1 MIYVGIDVAKDKH
14 DCFITNSQGEVLFK
28 SFTISNNREGFET
41 LFQRIKSVA
50 EDFSKIKVGLEAT
63 GHYSYNLLG
72 FLLDKGLP
80 TYVINP
86 LHTNLYR
93 KSLSLRKTKTD
104 KVDSRTIAT
113 MMMSDVN
120 LKSYSDTSYH
130 NEELK
135 SLTRYRFDKVKERA
149 KLKSSVSR
157 LVCILFP
164 ELEKLIPTL
173 HLASVYALLSEFPS
187 ADAVA
192 NAHLTRLSNLLSES
206 SKGRYGKDTA
216 VMFRDVAR
224 SSIGSHMPTKSL
236 ELKHTIKLIQELTVE
251 IDEIEAAIKRIMD
264 EQIQSPIL
272 TIPGISYRMGAMIIA
287 EIGDFSRFDSADKIL
302 AYAGMSPSTY
312 QSGQLDN
319 CYSHMEKR
327 GSRYLRYALYNAT
340 KYVCHWDESFGA
352 YLEKKRSEGKHYN
365 VALSHATKKLVR
377 LIFAME
383 KSGQPYRAS
392 V

>member
-14 DCFITNSQGEVLFK
+14 DCFITNSDGEVLFK
-28 SFTISNNREGFET
+28 AFTISNNREGFET

-50 EDFSKIKVGLEAT
+50 DDLTKVKVGLEAT

-72 FLLDKGLP
+72 FLLDNGLP
-80 TYVINP
+80 TFVINP

-93 KSLSLRKTKTD
+93 KSLSLRRTKTD
-104 KVDSRTIAT
+104 KVDAHTIAS
-113 MMMSDVN
+113 MIMSDVN

-164 ELEKLIPTL
+164 ELEKLVPSL
-173 HLASVYALLSEFPS
+173 HMASVYALLTEFPS
-187 ADAVA
+187 ASDIAS
-192 NAHLTRLSNLLSES
+192 AHLTRLTHLLSQS
-206 SKGRYGKDTA
+206 SKGHYKKDTA
-216 VMFRDVAR
+216 FLFREAAR
-224 SSIGSHMPTKSL
+224 SSIGSHTPAKSL
-236 ELKHTIKLIQELTVE
+236 ELKHTIKLIRELDAE
-251 IDEIEAAIKRIMD
+251 INEIENEIKIIIN
-264 EQIQSPIL
+264 EINPPIL
-272 TIPGISYRMGAMIIA
+272 TIPGISYRMGAMILA
-287 EIGDFSRFDSADKIL
+287 EIGDFNRFDSPDKIL

-319 CYSHMEKR
+319 CYAHMEKR

-340 KYVCHWDESFGA
+340 KYVCHWDPSFSS
-352 YLEKKRSEGKHYN
+352 YLAQKRAEGKHYN
-365 VALSHATKKLVR
+365 VALSHAAKKLVR
-377 LIFAME
+377 IIYAME
-383 KSGQPYRAS
+383 KSGQSYIPAL
-392 V
+392 

>member
-14 DCFITNSQGEVLFK
+14 DCFVTNSDGAVLFK
-28 SFTISNNREGFET
+28 SFTIPNNREGFET
-41 LFQRIKSVA
+41 LFQRISSVS
-50 EDFSKIKVGLEAT
+50 EDLTKVKVGLEAT

-120 LKSYSDTSYH
+120 LKSYSDSSYH

-135 SLTRYRFDKVKERA
+135 SLTRYRFDKVKKRA

-164 ELEKLIPTL
+164 ELETLVPTI
-173 HLASVYALLSEFPS
+173 HMASVYALLSEFPS

-216 VMFRDVAR
+216 VMFRDAAKG
-224 SSIGSHMPTKSL
+224 SIGSHMPAKSL

-287 EIGDFSRFDSADKIL
+287 EIGEPF
-302 AYAGMSPSTY
+302 
-312 QSGQLDN
+312 
-319 CYSHMEKR
+319 
-327 GSRYLRYALYNAT
+327 
-340 KYVCHWDESFGA
+340 
-352 YLEKKRSEGKHYN
+352 
-365 VALSHATKKLVR
+365 
-377 LIFAME
+377 
-383 KSGQPYRAS
+383 
-392 V
+392 

>member
-14 DCFITNSQGEVLFK
+14 DCFITNSDGEVLFK
-28 SFTISNNREGFET
+28 PFTISNNREGFET

-80 TYVINP
+80 TYIINT

-104 KVDSRTIAT
+104 KVDFRTIAT
-113 MMMSDVN
+113 MMMSDMN
-120 LKSYSDTSYH
+120 SLKSYSNTSYH

-135 SLTRYRFDKVKERA
+135 SLTRYHFDKVKEQT

-157 LVCILFP
+157 LVSILFP
-164 ELEKLIPTL
+164 ELEKLVPTL
-173 HLASVYALLSEFPS
+173 HMASVYALLCGFPS

-192 NAHLTRLSNLLSES
+192 NAHLTRLSNLLFDS

-216 VMFRDVAR
+216 VMFRDAAR
-224 SSIGSHMPTKSL
+224 SSIGSHMPAKSL
-236 ELKHTIKLIQELTVE
+236 KLKHTIKLIRELAIE

-287 EIGDFSRFDSADKIL
+287 EIGDLSRFI
-302 AYAGMSPSTY
+302 P
-312 QSGQLDN
+312 QIR
-319 CYSHMEKR
+319 YSHMQEC
-327 GSRYLRYALYNAT
+327 LPP
-340 KYVCHWDESFGA
+340 
-352 YLEKKRSEGKHYN
+352 
-365 VALSHATKKLVR
+365 
-377 LIFAME
+377 LIN
-383 KSGQPYRAS
+383 PDI
-392 V
+392 

>member
-1 MIYVGIDVAKDKH
+1 MALNSIKFIQRRFLMIYVGIDVAKDKH
-14 DCFITNSQGEVLFK
+14 DCFITNSDGEVLFK
-28 SFTISNNREGFET
+28 SFTIPNNREGFET
-41 LFQRIKSVA
+41 LFQRIGSVS
-50 EDFSKIKVGLEAT
+50 DDLTKVKVGLEAT

-72 FLLDKGLP
+72 FLLDKGL
-80 TYVINP
+80 TTFIINP

-113 MMMSDVN
+113 MMMSDMN

-164 ELEKLIPTL
+164 ELERLVPTL
-173 HLASVYALLSEFPS
+173 HMASVYALLCEFPS

-192 NAHLTRLSNLLSES
+192 NAHLTRLSNLLFDS

-216 VMFRDVAR
+216 VMFRDAAR
-224 SSIGSHMPTKSL
+224 SSIGSHMPAKSL
-236 ELKHTIKLIQELTVE
+236 ELKHTIKLIWELTIE

-264 EQIQSPIL
+264 EEIQSPIL

-287 EIGDFSRFDSADKIL
+287 EIGDFSRFI
-302 AYAGMSPSTY
+302 P
-312 QSGQLDN
+312 QIR
-319 CYSHMEKR
+319 YSHMQEC
-327 GSRYLRYALYNAT
+327 LPP
-340 KYVCHWDESFGA
+340 
-352 YLEKKRSEGKHYN
+352 
-365 VALSHATKKLVR
+365 
-377 LIFAME
+377 LINPD
-383 KSGQPYRAS
+383 S
-392 V
+392 

>member
-1 MIYVGIDVAKDKH
+1 MISVGIEVAKDNH
-14 DCFITNSQGEVLFK
+14 DCFITNSDGEVLFK
-28 SFTISNNREGFET
+28 SFTISNNRDGFET
-41 LFQRIKSVA
+41 LFQKIESVS
-50 EDFSKIKVGLEAT
+50 DDLNKVKVGLEAT

-72 FLLDKGLP
+72 FLLDKGL
-80 TYVINP
+80 TTFVINP

-113 MMMSDVN
+113 MMMSDMN
-120 LKSYSDTSYH
+120 LKSYSDISYH

-135 SLTRYRFDKVKERA
+135 SLTRYRFGKVKERA

-157 LVCILFP
+157 LICILFP
-164 ELEKLIPTL
+164 ELEELVPTL
-173 HLASVYALLSEFPS
+173 HMASVYALLSEFPG

-216 VMFRDVAR
+216 ITFRDAAKI
-224 SSIGSHMPTKSL
+224 SIGSYMPAKSL

-264 EQIQSPIL
+264 EEIKSPIL
-272 TIPGISYRMGAMIIA
+272 TIPGISYRMGAMILA
-287 EIGDFSRFDSADKIL
+287 EVGDFSRFDSADKIL

-340 KYVCHWDESFGA
+340 KYVCHWDKSFGA

-383 KSGQPYRAS
+383 KSGKAYLPAA
-392 V
+392 